1 MNRYSSS
8 DNKMIEANMT
18 KLIIHITQF
27 IMSVKSTCCFP
38 YNG

>member
-18 KLIIHITQF
+18 NLIIHITQF
-27 IMSVKSTCCFP
+27 IMSVKSP
-38 YNG
+38 